1 MTPPSAPYAGELGP
15 PVEPGSDLVA
25 VGPCG
30 LCGRPFAFDPATVPA
45 MRLDPDTGLPPD
57 VGGTDAAAAVAHPL
71 CEGCVA
77 AGCHGDQAAADEE
90 RPPTDNALPG
100 SFLDRGDR
108 VLAVWVGRAH
118 RVPLLDDLGTGH
130 QLARPVDDTGAD
142 EQQG

>member
-77 AGCHGDQAAADEE
+77 AVEAARAKLG
-90 RPPTDNALPG
+90 LP
-100 SFLDRGDR
+100 RG
-108 VLAVWVGRAH
+108 WPRAT
-118 RVPLLDDLGTGH
+118 PW
-130 QLARPVDDTGAD
+130 
-142 EQQG
+142 